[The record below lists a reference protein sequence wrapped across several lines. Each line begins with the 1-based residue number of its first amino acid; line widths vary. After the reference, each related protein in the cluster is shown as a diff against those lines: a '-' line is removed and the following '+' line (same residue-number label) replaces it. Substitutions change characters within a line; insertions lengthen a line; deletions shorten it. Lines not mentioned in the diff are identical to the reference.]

1 MPPKELP
8 ATPPCSFHVFLGPIP
23 ADTNSEEW
31 FSTAARIGGH
41 GISSGPGERP
51 GERAG
56 VSGVIP
62 LTRSLLERVG
72 SLEAEKVLPYLR
84 RELRWVIETVST
96 PPPPEGRWTIAYLVE
111 QDNGGPV
118 DLDLL
123 PMFRVRV
130 ASAEVGIV
138 ESRAPEWDFYES
150 VVDGA
155 RGRLK

>member
-1 MPPKELP
+1 MPSKNLP
-8 ATPPCSFHVFLGPIP
+8 VNSPCSFHVFLGTIP

-31 FSTAARIGGH
+31 FNTTARIGGH
-41 GISSGPGERP
+41 GISSG
-51 GERAG
+51 AG
-56 VSGVIP
+56 ASISGVIP

-72 SLEAEKVLPYLR
+72 SLEAETVLPYLR
-84 RELRWVIETVST
+84 KELRWVIETVSIIL
-96 PPPPEGRWTIAYLVE
+96 PSLIKGRWIVAYLVE
-111 QDNGGPV
+111 QDNGSAV

-138 ESRAPEWDFYES
+138 ELKTLEWSFYES

-155 RGRLK
+155 RGRLE

>member
-31 FSTAARIGGH
+31 FNTAARIGGH
-41 GISSGPGERP
+41 GISSGGGEK
-51 GERAG
+51 AG

-62 LTRSLLERVG
+62 LTRSVLERVG

-96 PPPPEGRWTIAYLVE
+96 PPPPEGRWTITYLVE
-111 QDNGGPV
+111 QDNGSAV
-118 DLDLL
+118 DLL